1 MPAAGF
7 ADLYQQVWDLW
18 HAGKRKEA
26 TDLFGKTLLLVTQ
39 VSAFGIAS
47 LKYILELR
55 GVFENSLCRSE
66 NQNVLDAEGRRAL
79 KETFDFVRPHLGT
92 A

>member
-1 MPAAGF
+1 
-7 ADLYQQVWDLW
+7 
-18 HAGKRKEA
+18 
-26 TDLFGKTLLLVTQ
+26 
-39 VSAFGIAS
+39 VSAYGIAS

-79 KETFDFVRPHLGT
+79 KETFAFVRPHLRTG
-92 A
+92 